1 MVKDDQW
8 FGRFL
13 AFTRTHDLVWA
24 YWALGGTE
32 SNGTTR
38 SFGFEGVQRAEFGLL
53 NTNWEVECSECNRR
67 WGAVG
72 AVGCCSVSCRVLF
85 LREWG
90 LALKRRGRLNVE

>member
-1 MVKDDQW
+1 MVKDDLW

-53 NTNWEVECSECNRR
+53 NTNWEVECGECNRR